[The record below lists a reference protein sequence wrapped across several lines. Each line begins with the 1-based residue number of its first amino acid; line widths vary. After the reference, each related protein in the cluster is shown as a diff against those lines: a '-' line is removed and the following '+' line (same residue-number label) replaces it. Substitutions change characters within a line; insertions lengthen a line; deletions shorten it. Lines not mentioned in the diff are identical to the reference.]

1 MTQNYGW
8 YAVPE
13 SFKVYLKV
21 DIEVAVERAFND
33 AARKDTEPYAS
44 KEEARAKILYRHKE
58 ENSRWIDTY
67 GVNRDDMSNYD
78 LVLDTTNLS
87 PEEVCNKVVL
97 EYQNWLEN

>member
-1 MTQNYGW
+1 MQNYGW

-33 AARKDTEPYAS
+33 SARKDTEPYSS
-44 KEEARAKILYRHKE
+44 KDEAREKILYRHKE
-58 ENSRWIDTY
+58 ETSRWIDTY

-78 LVLDTTNLS
+78 LVLDTTSLS
-87 PEEVCNKVVL
+87 PEEICGKVIT
-97 EYQNWLEN
+97 EYKKWLEN